1 MLALKIK
8 GIVLIDIIYQ
18 DNYIVAINKPSK
30 LLVHK
35 TKIDRSEKVFAMQLV
50 RDKLNRYVYP
60 LHRLDKP
67 TSGVLLFAIDKEV
80 ASAIS
85 KDFQKNKIKKSYIAI
100 VRGILKQKKGKI
112 IHSIKNNDIKKE
124 AITYYRVL
132 DEIKLPFSVD
142 VYKNAPY
149 SLLLLHPKTGR
160 YHQLRRHL
168 KHISHPIIGD
178 TKYGKGAHNRFF
190 REQFNCNRLLLHAY
204 KISFFHPILKKQIV
218 IKAPL
223 DDTFK
228 DILKIFKAEF

>member
-1 MLALKIK
+1 MF
-8 GIVLIDIIYQ
+8 LIDIIYK
-18 DNYIVAINKPSK
+18 DDYLVAINKPAK

-35 TKIDRSEKVFAMQLV
+35 TALDRSEKVFAMQLV
-50 RDKLNRYVYP
+50 RDKLNRFVYP

-67 TSGVLLFAIDKEV
+67 TSGVLLFALNKEV
-80 ASAIS
+80 ASALS
-85 KDFQKNKIKKSYIAI
+85 KDFKENRVKKSYIAV

-112 IHSIKNNDIKKE
+112 DSKIKDKDLNKAAKN
-124 AITYYRVL
+124 ALTYYKVL
-132 DEIKLPFSVD
+132 CETKLPFSVD

-160 YHQLRRHL
+160 RHQLRRHL
-168 KHISHPIIGD
+168 KRISHPIIGD

-204 KISFFHPILKKQIV
+204 KISFIHPITKKQIV

-223 DDTFK
+223 DSAFK
-228 DILKIFKAEF
+228 DVLKIFKAEF